1 MSPSIEQNLMPVIPE
16 TNAENEAEAAAE
28 MIVDHDENA
37 GLEEES
43 LSSKKRGSPLK
54 DSSDNPRQ
62 KKQRRSKKKTLENA
76 ADDKENNGR
85 RPSPSNSHSSQN
97 MEAESGNDFLA
108 GRNKNSKN
116 RPPEAGVI
124 TKIYVENFMW

>member
-16 TNAENEAEAAAE
+16 TNAENEAEEAAE

-43 LSSKKRGSPLK
+43 PSSKKRGSPLK

-62 KKQRRSKKKTLENA
+62 KKQRRSKKKTQENA

-85 RPSPSNSHSSQN
+85 RPSPSSSHSNQS

-108 GRNKNSKN
+108 GRNKNQKN
-116 RPPEAGVI
+116 KPPEAGII
-124 TKIYVENFMW
+124 TKIYAENFMW